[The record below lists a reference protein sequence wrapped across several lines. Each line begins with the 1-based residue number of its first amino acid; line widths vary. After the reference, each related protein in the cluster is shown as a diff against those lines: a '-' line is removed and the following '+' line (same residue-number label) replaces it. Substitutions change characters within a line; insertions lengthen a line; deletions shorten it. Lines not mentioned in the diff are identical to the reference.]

1 MSSATK
7 AEAKVRLTVREFE
20 QILDT
25 GMFEGRHVE
34 LLGGELFEVT
44 KNPPHDFA
52 VLALAKRLGK
62 LVPEERWTIREEK
75 AIQLN
80 PFWRPEPDIAVAR
93 GSYLNYQTRRPGPA
107 EIDLVIEVT
116 ETSHETD
123 RGRKYH
129 GYAASGL
136 PVYWIVD
143 LVNRVVEVHSKP
155 TGSGDEACYDA
166 VEIFDETREIV
177 LVLGGQEYGRIAVKD
192 ILPNA
197 TS

>member
-1 MSSATK
+1 MMASTASTK
-7 AEAKVRLTVREFE
+7 AKVHLTVRQFE

-52 VLALAKRLGK
+52 VLALAKKLEK
-62 LVPEERWTIREEK
+62 LVPEELWTIREEK
-75 AIQLN
+75 AIELA
-80 PFWRPEPDIAVAR
+80 PFWRPEPDVAVAR
-93 GSYLNYQTRRPGPA
+93 GSYLNYQTRRPGPH
-107 EIDLVIEVT
+107 EIYLVIEVT
-116 ETSHETD
+116 ETSQDAD

-155 TGSGDEACYDA
+155 IGSGDEACYDA
-166 VEIFDETREIV
+166 AEVFDESREIA
-177 LVLGGQEYGRIAVKD
+177 LVLSGQEYGRIAVKD
-192 ILPNA
+192 ILPA
-197 TS
+197 S

>member
-1 MSSATK
+1 MASAAST
-7 AEAKVRLTVREFE
+7 EAKVRLTVRQFE

-25 GMFEGRHVE
+25 GMFEGRHIE

-52 VLALAKRLGK
+52 VLALAKKLEK
-62 LVPEERWTIREEK
+62 LVPEEHWTIREEK
-75 AIQLN
+75 AIQLD
-80 PFWRPEPDIAVAR
+80 PFWRPEPDITIAH
-93 GSYLNYQTRRPGPA
+93 GSYLNYQTRRPGPH
-107 EIDLVIEVT
+107 EIELVIEIT
-116 ETSHETD
+116 EASQDTD

-136 PVYWIVD
+136 PAYWIVD

-155 TGSGDEACYDA
+155 TGSGNEACYDA
-166 VEIFDETREIV
+166 VELFDETREIA
-177 LVLGGQEYGRIAVKD
+177 LVLSGQEYGRIAVKH
-192 ILPNA
+192 ILP

>member
-1 MSSATK
+1 MMASTASTK
-7 AEAKVRLTVREFE
+7 AKVHLTVRQFE

-52 VLALAKRLGK
+52 VLALAKKLEK
-62 LVPEERWTIREEK
+62 LVPEEHWTIREEK
-75 AIQLN
+75 AIELA
-80 PFWRPEPDIAVAR
+80 PFWRPEPDVAVAR

-107 EIDLVIEVT
+107 DIDLVIEVT
-116 ETSHETD
+116 ETSQDTD

-155 TGSGDEACYDA
+155 TGSGNEACYTA
-166 VEIFDETREIV
+166 AEVFDETREIA
-177 LVLGGQEYGRIAVKD
+177 LVLSGQEYGRIAVKD
-192 ILPNA
+192 ILP

>member
-1 MSSATK
+1 MMASAANT
-7 AEAKVRLTVREFE
+7 EAKVHLTVRQFE

-52 VLALAKRLGK
+52 VLALAKKLEK
-62 LVPEERWTIREEK
+62 LVPEEHWTIREEK
-75 AIQLN
+75 AIELA
-80 PFWRPEPDIAVAR
+80 PFWRPEPDVAVAR
-93 GSYLNYQTRRPGPA
+93 GSYLNYQTRRPGPSD
-107 EIDLVIEVT
+107 IDLVIEVT
-116 ETSHETD
+116 ETSQDTD

-155 TGSGDEACYDA
+155 IGSGDEACYDA
-166 VEIFDETREIV
+166 AEVFDETREIA
-177 LVLGGQEYGRIAVKD
+177 LVLSGQEYGRIAVKD
-192 ILPNA
+192 ILP

>member
-1 MSSATK
+1 MMASAANT
-7 AEAKVRLTVREFE
+7 EAKVHLTVRQFE

-52 VLALAKRLGK
+52 VLALAKKLEK
-62 LVPEERWTIREEK
+62 LVPEEHWTIREEK
-75 AIQLN
+75 AIELA
-80 PFWRPEPDIAVAR
+80 PFWRPEPDVAVAR
-93 GSYLNYQTRRPGPA
+93 GSYLNYQTRRPGPSD
-107 EIDLVIEVT
+107 IDLVIEVT
-116 ETSHETD
+116 ETSQDTD
-123 RGRKYH
+123 RGRKYR
-129 GYAASGL
+129 GYAASKL

-166 VEIFDETREIV
+166 VEVFDETREIA
-177 LVLGGQEYGRIAVKD
+177 LVLGGQEYGRIAVRD
-192 ILPNA
+192 ILPA
-197 TS
+197 S